1 MFELMSACAALHPDP
16 EDEVDGDDDVFVD
29 PSNFEVFNGDA
40 DQELSQVGRVRRD
53 SVDNNRYAPY

>member
-1 MFELMSACAALHPDP
+1 MSACAALHPDP
-16 EDEVDGDDDVFVD
+16 EVGGDGDDDAFVD

-53 SVDNNRYAPY
+53 FVENNRYAPY